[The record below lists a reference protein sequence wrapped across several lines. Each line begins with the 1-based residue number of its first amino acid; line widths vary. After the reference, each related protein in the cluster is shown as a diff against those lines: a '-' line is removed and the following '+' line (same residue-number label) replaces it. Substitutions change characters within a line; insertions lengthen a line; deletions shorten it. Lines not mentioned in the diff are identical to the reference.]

1 MLARSSRDKG
11 SPAARRC
18 WAAVLTLWLIVG
30 SAHTG
35 LRAEDGLLVD
45 IKGTIGP
52 AVESFVIRAFE
63 QAKVRQAPFILL
75 RVDTPGGLV
84 SSTRG
89 IVSAILASDRPVI
102 GYVAPTG
109 ARAASA
115 GAYILLATHV
125 AAMAPVTTIGSA
137 TPVSLGGGFPSPQP
151 KDDESGEKAPTIED
165 KVLNDA
171 KAYMRSL
178 AATRGRSVEAAERF
192 VSEAANV
199 TGDEALE
206 QGLIDLQANS
216 VRSLLNQVDGRSLTV
231 DGRTIR
237 LETAE
242 VDVQSFE
249 PTWRDRILA
258 LISNPNIAYLL
269 LMVGVY
275 GLIIEGSNPGLII
288 PGVIGA
294 TALFLALY
302 ALQILPVNYAGL
314 ALIALGIALMVTE
327 AFVPAFG
334 AFGIG
339 GIACFVLGSIMLID
353 TDIPEFELSPVLIG
367 TVALING
374 GLFLIVL
381 SFAAR
386 AWRKAPV
393 SGIEAMT
400 GLTGKVVEW
409 RNGRGRVLA
418 HGEIWSA
425 VGPKMIEPD
434 SAVEIEQVDGLTL
447 HVRPRA
453 SEKARET

>member
-1 MLARSSRDKG
+1 M
-11 SPAARRC
+11 
-18 WAAVLTLWLIVG
+18 LWLIVG
-30 SAHTG
+30 TPSAG

-45 IKGTIGP
+45 IKGPIGP
-52 AVESFVIRAFE
+52 AVESFVLRAFE
-63 QAKVRQAPFILL
+63 EAKVRQAPFILL

-102 GYVAPTG
+102 GYVAPSG

-137 TPVSLGGGFPSPQP
+137 TPVSLGGGFPSPEG
-151 KDDESGEKAPTIED
+151 KDDENDDKTPTMED

-192 VSEAANV
+192 VSEAANL
-199 TGDEALE
+199 TADEALE

-216 VRSLLNQVDGRSLTV
+216 VRSLLNQIDGRTLSVDGQ
-231 DGRTIR
+231 TIR

-242 VDVQSFE
+242 TDVQSFE
-249 PTWRDRILA
+249 PTWRDRLLA
-258 LISNPNIAYLL
+258 VISNPNIAYLL
-269 LMVGVY
+269 LMVGIY

-288 PGVIGA
+288 PGVLGA
-294 TALFLALY
+294 AALFLALY
-302 ALQILPVNYAGL
+302 ALQVLPVNYAGL
-314 ALIALGIALMVTE
+314 ALIALGTALMITE
-327 AFVPAFG
+327 ALVPAFG
-334 AFGIG
+334 ALGIG

-367 TVALING
+367 TVALVNG

-425 VGPKMIEPD
+425 VGPEMIEPD
-434 SAVEIEQVDGLTL
+434 STVDIERVEGLTL

-453 SEKARET
+453 AEPTKEA

>member
-1 MLARSSRDKG
+1 MRSSRDRG
-11 SPAARRC
+11 SSAASRS
-18 WAAVLTLWLIVG
+18 WQAFLLLWLIVG
-30 SAHTG
+30 TPSAG
-35 LRAEDGLLVD
+35 LRAEEGLLVD
-45 IKGTIGP
+45 IKGPIGP
-52 AVESFVIRAFE
+52 AVESFVLRAFE
-63 QAKVRQAPFILL
+63 EAKVRQAPFMLL

-89 IVSAILASDRPVI
+89 IVSAILASERPVI
-102 GYVAPTG
+102 GYVAPSG

-137 TPVSLGGGFPSPQP
+137 TPVSLGGGFPSPEGN
-151 KDDESGEKAPTIED
+151 DDEDGNKAPTMED

-178 AATRGRSVEAAERF
+178 AAMRGRSVDAAERF
-192 VSEAANV
+192 VSEAANLTV
-199 TGDEALE
+199 DEALE
-206 QGLIDLQANS
+206 QGLIDLRTHS
-216 VRSLLNQVDGRSLTV
+216 VRSLLNQI
-231 DGRTIR
+231 DGRTVAIDGQSIL

-242 VDVQSFE
+242 TDVQAFE
-249 PTWRDRILA
+249 PTWRDRLLA
-258 LISNPNIAYLL
+258 VISNPNIAYLL
-269 LMVGVY
+269 LMVGIY

-288 PGVIGA
+288 PGVLGA

-302 ALQILPVNYAGL
+302 ALQVLPVNYAGL
-314 ALIALGIALMVTE
+314 ALLALGIALMVTE
-327 AFVPAFG
+327 AFVLAFG
-334 AFGIG
+334 ALGIG
-339 GIACFVLGSIMLID
+339 GIVCFVLGSIMLID

-367 TVALING
+367 TVALVNG

-425 VGPKMIEPD
+425 VGPEMIEPD
-434 SAVEIEQVDGLTL
+434 STVDIERVEGLTL

-453 SEKARET
+453 PEPARET

>member
-1 MLARSSRDKG
+1 MSIGSSRDKG
-11 SPAARRC
+11 SSAAAHC
-18 WAAVLTLWLIVG
+18 WAVLLALWLIAS
-30 SAHTG
+30 SAVTG
-35 LRAEDGLLVD
+35 LRAEDGVLVD
-45 IKGTIGP
+45 IKGPIGP
-52 AVESFVIRAFE
+52 AVESFVVRAFDE
-63 QAKVRQAPFILL
+63 AKAQQAPFILL
-75 RVDTPGGLV
+75 RIDTPGGLV

-89 IVSAILASDRPVI
+89 IINAILASERPVF

-125 AAMAPVTTIGSA
+125 AVMAPVTTVGSA
-137 TPVSLGGGFPSPQP
+137 TPVSLGGGFPSAPS
-151 KDDESGEKAPTIED
+151 KDDENGDKTPTMED
-165 KVLNDA
+165 KILNDA

-199 TGDEALE
+199 TADEALE
-206 QGLIDLQANS
+206 QGLIDLKAKS
-216 VRSLLNQVDGRSLTV
+216 VRTLLNQI
-231 DGRTIR
+231 DGRTLTMNGETLR
-237 LETAE
+237 FETAE
-242 VDVQSFE
+242 ADVQTFE
-249 PTWRDRILA
+249 PTWRDRLLA
-258 LISNPNIAYLL
+258 LLSNPNIAYLL

-288 PGVIGA
+288 PGVLGA
-294 TALFLALY
+294 MALFLALY
-302 ALQILPVNYAGL
+302 ALQVLPVNYAGL

-334 AFGIG
+334 AMGIG
-339 GIACFVLGSIMLID
+339 GIVCFVLGSIMLID

-374 GLFLIVL
+374 ALFLIVL

-386 AWRKAPV
+386 AWRRAPV

-409 RNGRGRVLA
+409 RDGRGRVLA
-418 HGEIWSA
+418 HGEVWSA
-425 VGPKMIEPD
+425 VGPERIEPE
-434 SAVEIEQVDGLTL
+434 SAVEIESVDGLIL
-447 HVRPRA
+447 HVRPLA
-453 SEKARET
+453 SEPAKEK